1 MPQLRQMVL
10 DNAKRIDRNE
20 LMINIMR
27 KKTAE
32 QTRKISER
40 DESLEISRKEHDRHM
55 KNIDERLDRI
65 AQLTEASKNKQE
77 EHENELKETWRLVRE
92 NSAQM
97 NESREVFDKRMK
109 ESDEAFDRQM
119 KESREE
125 FDKRMKESDE
135 AFEKRMKQSDEKFEK
150 RMKES
155 DEAFNKRMKESRE
168 EFDKRMKESDEAFNK
183 RMKESEEAFEKRMKE
198 SEEKF
203 NRQLNEEYAK
213 TNESIRRI
221 SIEFIGVTG
230 HMVEGLIGSSA
241 EKIFQEAGFDLH
253 DRGKNLVRVLA
264 PGNRQMEVDAMLG
277 NESVVVPVEVKEHFT
292 KRKVKRWLHKME
304 TFREFFPEYA
314 GKEVLAAVAAINYEA
329 GAAELAHEEG
339 LLVIRVS
346 SEDIFSL
353 DPVDKKKLR
362 RF

>member
-1 MPQLRQMVL
+1 MELDMPQLRQMVL
-10 DNAKRIDRNE
+10 ENTERINRNE
-20 LMINIMR
+20 LMINMMR
-27 KKTAE
+27 MKTVE
-32 QTRKISER
+32 QTRKISKR
-40 DESLEISRKEHDRHM
+40 DEWLENFR
-55 KNIDERLDRI
+55 
-65 AQLTEASKNKQE
+65 
-77 EHENELKETWRLVRE
+77 RE
-92 NSAQM
+92 NDRSMRESKERMDRLEKFAETSRIEYEKRSQELNEQM
-97 NESREVFDKRMK
+97 KKR
-109 ESDEAFDRQM
+109 DEA
-119 KESREE
+119 
-125 FDKRMKESDE
+125 
-135 AFEKRMKQSDEKFEK
+135 FEK

-155 DEAFNKRMKESRE
+155 DEKFDREMKESRE
-168 EFDKRMKESDEAFNK
+168 AFEK

-221 SIEFIGVTG
+221 STEFIGVTG

-292 KRKVKRWLHKME
+292 KKKVKRFLHKME
-304 TFREFFPEYA
+304 MFREFFPECA
-314 GKEVLAAVAAINYEA
+314 DKEVLAAVAAINYEA
-329 GAAELAHEEG
+329 GADALAYDEG

-346 SEDIFSL
+346 SDDIFSL

>member
-1 MPQLRQMVL
+1 MRQMVL
-10 DNAKRIDRNE
+10 ENTERVNRNE
-20 LMINIMR
+20 LMINMMR
-27 KKTAE
+27 MKTVE
-32 QTRKISER
+32 QTRKISELN
-40 DESLEISRKEHDRHM
+40 ESLEISRKEHDRRM

-65 AQLTEASKNKQE
+65 AQLTEASKIKQE

-97 NESREVFDKRMK
+97 
-109 ESDEAFDRQM
+109 
-119 KESREE
+119 KESRDAFE
-125 FDKRMKESDE
+125 KRMKESDE
-135 AFEKRMKQSDEKFEK
+135 AFEKRMKESDEKFDRE
-150 RMKES
+150 
-155 DEAFNKRMKESRE
+155 MKESR
-168 EFDKRMKESDEAFNK
+168 
-183 RMKESEEAFEKRMKE
+183 EAFEKRMKE

-203 NRQLNEEYAK
+203 NRQLNEESAK

-253 DRGKNLVRVLA
+253 DRGKNLRRVLA

-304 TFREFFPEYA
+304 TFRDFFPECA
-314 GKEVLAAVAAINYEA
+314 DKKVFAAVAAINYEA

-353 DPVDKKKLR
+353 DPVDEEKLR
-362 RF
+362 KF

>member
-1 MPQLRQMVL
+1 MKETVEQMELDMPQLRQMVL
-10 DNAKRIDRNE
+10 ENTERINRNE
-20 LMINIMR
+20 LVINMMR
-27 KKTAE
+27 MKTVE
-32 QTRKISER
+32 QTRKISKRDEWLENFRRENDRSMRESKERMDRLEKFAETSRIEYEKRSQELNEQMKER
-40 DESLEISRKEHDRHM
+40 DE
-55 KNIDERLDRI
+55 
-65 AQLTEASKNKQE
+65 A
-77 EHENELKETWRLVRE
+77 
-92 NSAQM
+92 
-97 NESREVFDKRMK
+97 
-109 ESDEAFDRQM
+109 
-119 KESREE
+119 
-125 FDKRMKESDE
+125 
-135 AFEKRMKQSDEKFEK
+135 FEK

-155 DEAFNKRMKESRE
+155 DEKFDREMKESREAFEKRMKESE
-168 EFDKRMKESDEAFNK
+168 EAFEKRMKESD
-183 RMKESEEAFEKRMKE
+183 EAFEKRMKE

-221 SIEFIGVTG
+221 STEFIGVTG

-277 NESVVVPVEVKEHFT
+277 NESVAVPVEVKEHFT
-292 KRKVKRWLHKME
+292 KKKVKRFLHKME
-304 TFREFFPEYA
+304 MFREFFPECA
-314 GKEVLAAVAAINYEA
+314 DKEVLAAVAAINYEA
-329 GAAELAHEEG
+329 GADALAYDEG

-346 SEDIFSL
+346 SDDIFSL

>member
-1 MPQLRQMVL
+1 MKEEVSQLELEVPQLRQVVL
-10 DNAKRIDRNE
+10 ENTERINRNE
-20 LMINIMR
+20 LMINKMR
-27 KKTAE
+27 MEAAE
-32 QTRKISER
+32 QTRKVNER

-92 NSAQM
+92 SSA
-97 NESREVFDKRMK
+97 
-109 ESDEAFDRQM
+109 QM
-119 KESREE
+119 KESREG
-125 FDKRMKESDE
+125 
-135 AFEKRMKQSDEKFEK
+135 FEK

-155 DEAFNKRMKESRE
+155 DEAFNKRMKES
-168 EFDKRMKESDEAFNK
+168 DEAFNK
-183 RMKESEEAFEKRMKE
+183 RMKESDEKFDREMKESREAFEKRMKESEEAFEKRMKESDEAFEKRMKE

-304 TFREFFPEYA
+304 TFREFFPECA

>member
-1 MPQLRQMVL
+1 MEFEMPQLRQMVL
-10 DNAKRIDRNE
+10 ENTERINRNE
-20 LMINIMR
+20 LMINKMR
-27 KKTAE
+27 MEAAE
-32 QTRKISER
+32 QTRKVSER
-40 DESLEISRKEHDRHM
+40 DESLEISRKEHYRRM
-55 KNIDERLDRI
+55 KSIDERLDRI
-65 AQLTEASKNKQE
+65 AQLTEASRIKQE

-92 NSAQM
+92 NSA
-97 NESREVFDKRMK
+97 
-109 ESDEAFDRQM
+109 QM

-135 AFEKRMKQSDEKFEK
+135 AFEKRMKESDEKFDREMKESREAFEK

-155 DEAFNKRMKESRE
+155 DEKFDREMKKSRE
-168 EFDKRMKESDEAFNK
+168 AFEKRMKESD
-183 RMKESEEAFEKRMKE
+183 EAFEKRMKE

-253 DRGKNLVRVLA
+253 DRGKNLRRVLA

-304 TFREFFPEYA
+304 TFREFFPECA

-353 DPVDKKKLR
+353 DLVDKKKLR

>member
-1 MPQLRQMVL
+1 MNNEIVQPELDMPQLRQMVL
-10 DNAKRIDRNE
+10 ENTQRIDRNE

-40 DESLEISRKEHDRHM
+40 DESLEISRKEHDRRM
-55 KNIDERLDRI
+55 KSIDERLDRI
-65 AQLTEASKNKQE
+65 AQLTEASKIKQE

-97 NESREVFDKRMK
+97 KERDEKFDKRMKESDEKFDKRMK
-109 ESDEAFDRQM
+109 ESDEA
-119 KESREE
+119 

-135 AFEKRMKQSDEKFEK
+135 AFEKRMKESDEKFEK

-155 DEAFNKRMKESRE
+155 DEAF
-168 EFDKRMKESDEAFNK
+168 
-183 RMKESEEAFEKRMKE
+183 EKRMKE
-198 SEEKF
+198 TDKQIKEMFAE
-203 NRQLNEEYAK
+203 
-213 TNESIRRI
+213 TNATIRRV
-221 SIEFIGVTG
+221 SVEFLGVTG
-230 HMVEGLIGSSA
+230 HMVEGLVSSSV
-241 EKIFQEAGFDLH
+241 EKIFKEAGFDLH
-253 DRGKNLVRVLA
+253 DSGKNLKRELS
-264 PGNRQMEVDAMLG
+264 PDNRQMEVDAMLG

-304 TFREFFPEYA
+304 TFREFFPECA
-314 GKEVLAAVAAINYEA
+314 DKEVIAAVAAINYEA
-329 GAAELAHEEG
+329 GAAELAHDEG

-346 SEDIFSL
+346 SDDIFSL
-353 DPVDKKKLR
+353 DPVDEEKLR

>member
-1 MPQLRQMVL
+1 MEFEMPQLRQMVL
-10 DNAKRIDRNE
+10 ENTERINRNE
-20 LMINIMR
+20 LMINKMR
-27 KKTAE
+27 MEAAE
-32 QTRKISER
+32 QTRKVSER
-40 DESLEISRKEHDRHM
+40 DESLEISRKEHDRRM
-55 KNIDERLDRI
+55 KSIDERLDRI
-65 AQLTEASKNKQE
+65 AQLTEASRIKQE

-92 NSAQM
+92 KSA
-97 NESREVFDKRMK
+97 
-109 ESDEAFDRQM
+109 QM

-135 AFEKRMKQSDEKFEK
+135 AFEKRMKESDEKFDREMKESREAFEK

-155 DEAFNKRMKESRE
+155 DEAFE
-168 EFDKRMKESDEAFNK
+168 KRMKESDK
-183 RMKESEEAFEKRMKE
+183 AFEKRMKE

-304 TFREFFPEYA
+304 TFREFFPECA

>member
-10 DNAKRIDRNE
+10 ENTERINRNE
-20 LMINIMR
+20 LMINKMR
-27 KKTAE
+27 MEAAE
-32 QTRKISER
+32 QTRKVSER
-40 DESLEISRKEHDRHM
+40 DESLEISRKEHDRRM
-55 KNIDERLDRI
+55 KSIDERLDRI
-65 AQLTEASKNKQE
+65 AQLTEASRIKQE

-92 NSAQM
+92 NSA
-97 NESREVFDKRMK
+97 
-109 ESDEAFDRQM
+109 QM

-135 AFEKRMKQSDEKFEK
+135 AFEKRMKESDEKFDREMKESREAFEK

-155 DEAFNKRMKESRE
+155 DEAFE
-168 EFDKRMKESDEAFNK
+168 KRMKESDEAFEK
-183 RMKESEEAFEKRMKE
+183 RMKESDKAFEKRMKE

-304 TFREFFPEYA
+304 TFREFFPECA

>member
-1 MPQLRQMVL
+1 ME
-10 DNAKRIDRNE
+10 A
-20 LMINIMR
+20 
-27 KKTAE
+27 AE
-32 QTRKISER
+32 QTRKVNER

-65 AQLTEASKNKQE
+65 AQLTEASKDKQE

-97 NESREVFDKRMK
+97 KESREEFN
-109 ESDEAFDRQM
+109 RQM

-125 FDKRMKESDE
+125 FDK
-135 AFEKRMKQSDEKFEK
+135 Q
-150 RMKES
+150 
-155 DEAFNKRMKESRE
+155 MKESRE
-168 EFDKRMKESDEAFNK
+168 E
-183 RMKESEEAFEKRMKE
+183 FEKRMKE

-213 TNESIRRI
+213 TKESIRRI

-253 DRGKNLVRVLA
+253 DRGKNLIRVLA

-292 KRKVKRWLHKME
+292 KKKVKRFLHKME
-304 TFREFFPEYA
+304 MFREFFPECA

-329 GAAELAHEEG
+329 GADALAHDEG

-346 SEDIFSL
+346 SDDIFSL